1 MMDTREAQLGK
12 IVSMT
17 ERCIVAFAF
26 AGVLGMS
33 VAAANGQ
40 PPVSTTPP
48 PQAGAA
54 SQQKPA
60 PPTTPAS
67 PQVAA
72 APVTQTLLPPDY
84 VIGTDD
90 VLVVLF
96 RRERDMSAEVTVR
109 PDGKVTLPLLNDIQA
124 SGLSPEQFRD
134 RVNEAAKRFVEDPGV
149 TITVRTVNS
158 RKVFITGQVTR
169 PGAYPLGTR
178 LTVVQLIAMAGGL
191 TEFAKSKDI
200 VIIRDPPGVAAS
212 PGAKPTTFRFNYD
225 AVRSLKNLASNID
238 LKPGDTVIVP

>member
-1 MMDTREAQLGK
+1 MLVEKTVEK
-12 IVSMT
+12 TVSM
-17 ERCIVAFAF
+17 RQPRIVMFAL
-26 AGVLGMS
+26 AGVLGIA
-33 VAAANGQ
+33 VAASEAL
-40 PPVSTTPP
+40 PRAAAPTL

-54 SQQKPA
+54 SPQKAA
-60 PPTTPAS
+60 PPKTAAP

-72 APVTQTLLPPDY
+72 PPVTQPPLPPDY

-90 VLVVLF
+90 VLLVSF
-96 RRERDMSAEVTVR
+96 RREKDMSAEVTVR
-109 PDGKVTLPLLNDIQA
+109 PDGKVTLPLLNDIRA
-124 SGLSPEQFRD
+124 AGLTPDQFRD
-134 RVNEAAKRFVEDPGV
+134 KVNEEAKRLVEDPGV
-149 TITVRTVNS
+149 TITVRTINS

-169 PGAYPLGTR
+169 PGVYSIGTR

-200 VIIRDPPGVAAS
+200 VIIRDPPGALAT
-212 PGAKPTTFRFNYD
+212 PGVEPTTFRFNYD